1 AFAAVGS
8 IVLSAG
14 AVLAMQQDAKK
25 KEGPAS
31 VYKQD
36 AKPGQS
42 DLSLRSSDVNE
53 VVEGKLQY
61 DVNSFSCLSRCSA
74 DFRHRSDYVQSARR
88 RTASPRPFSFGLVTL
103 SGGRFPS
110 P

>member
-1 AFAAVGS
+1 MSARIKPSIAFAAVGS

-42 DLSLRSSDVNE
+42 DLSSDVNE
-53 VVEGKLQY
+53 VVEGKT
-61 DVNSFSCLSRCSA
+61 SA

-88 RTASPRPFSFGLVTL
+88 RTASPRPFSFGL
-103 SGGRFPS
+103 
-110 P
+110 